1 MSPHP
6 SPSTRSLPLLAA
18 VGSGLAAGIAAA
30 AATRWGLA
38 AGLALAALAVG
49 AAFVLARRA
58 VDPVVRLARAA
69 DGLARGD
76 LSQEVPASAPGEVA
90 ALVEAFRSLAE
101 GMRLLAADLQG
112 ASEELSRKAAV
123 VTAAAR
129 NEAARSSTQSAA
141 VAETSATASEIA
153 QTSQAAAR
161 QADTVI
167 EVATRA
173 DALWRQGQSAVH
185 EGMAGLKA
193 LEDQV
198 SAIALSIT
206 DLSEHTLRIGELMA
220 TVKDVAE
227 QSNVLALNAAIEA
240 AKVGEAGGGFA
251 VVASEMRKLSEQSR
265 RAAETVRA
273 ILSEIHEGTRR
284 AVDATEE
291 GSRRAQA
298 ARKLAET
305 TGQAVE
311 GLASAMRES
320 SGAAVQI
327 AMGTRQQT
335 EGVQGMV
342 AAIGEIAGALQEH
355 VEGARRIE
363 EAAGS
368 LSGVAVRLAG
378 LARRFR
384 A

>member
-1 MSPHP
+1 
-6 SPSTRSLPLLAA
+6 
-18 VGSGLAAGIAAA
+18 
-30 AATRWGLA
+30 
-38 AGLALAALAVG
+38 
-49 AAFVLARRA
+49 
-58 VDPVVRLARAA
+58 
-69 DGLARGD
+69 
-76 LSQEVPASAPGEVA
+76 
-90 ALVEAFRSLAE
+90 
-101 GMRLLAADLQG
+101 MRLLVADLQG
-112 ASEELSRKAAV
+112 ASEELSRRAADL
-123 VTAAAR
+123 AAAAK
-129 NEAARSSTQSAA
+129 EQAARSSAQSAA
-141 VAETSATASEIA
+141 IAETSATASEIA

-161 QADTVI
+161 QAESVI
-167 EVATRA
+167 EVANRA

-198 SAIALSIT
+198 SAMALSIT

-265 RAAETVRA
+265 KAAETVRA

-284 AVDATEE
+284 AIDATEE

-298 ARKLAET
+298 ARTLAET
-305 TGQAVE
+305 TGQTLE
-311 GLASAMRES
+311 GLASALRES
-320 SGAAVQI
+320 SGAALQI
-327 AMGTRQQT
+327 ALGTRQQT

-342 AAIGEIAGALQEH
+342 AAVGEIATALEDH
-355 VEGARRIE
+355 VEGARRFE

-368 LSGVAVRLAG
+368 LSGVALRLVN
-378 LARRFR
+378 LARRYR